1 MKNAVTTLII
11 LGASLI
17 LAPAARAEYA
27 FSITYGSPSVHKAHN
42 ACTHNPGLG
51 IVCGPSRRIIR
62 LPHPP
67 WYARRHRDTTRV
79 VYVTTSPREQTVVRG
94 VPADSREKLG
104 ISDIVILSKAGVRDD
119 IIIEKIQ
126 RTGSVFDL
134 SVEEV
139 EALRKEGVSRQVI
152 NHMLDTSR

>member
-1 MKNAVTTLII
+1 MKTAVATLII
-11 LGASLI
+11 LGACLL

-27 FSITYGSPSVHKAHN
+27 FSITYGSPSVPRASN

-62 LPHPP
+62 YPHPP
-67 WYARRHRDTTRV
+67 WYTRRHRDTMRV
-79 VYVTTSPREQTVVRG
+79 VYVTTSPREQTLVRQ
-94 VPADSREKLG
+94 VPADSREKIG

-126 RTGSVFDL
+126 KTGSVFNL

-152 NHMLDTSR
+152 NHMLDTCR